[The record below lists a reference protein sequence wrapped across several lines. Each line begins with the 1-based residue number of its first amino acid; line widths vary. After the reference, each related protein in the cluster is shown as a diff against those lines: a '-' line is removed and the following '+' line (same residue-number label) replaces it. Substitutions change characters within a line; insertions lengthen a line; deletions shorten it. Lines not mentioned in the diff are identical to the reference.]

1 MILPGFRQLGHG
13 SQTPSTDIHFAR
25 NTIDF
30 KAAALYVQHEAATCT
45 FLREINI
52 IAMHW
57 FAFTYFTTTRH
68 MTYPFYCIKGLA

>member
-13 SQTPSTDIHFAR
+13 SQATSTDIHFAR

-30 KAAALYVQHEAATCT
+30 NAAVLHVQHEAATCT

-57 FAFTYFTTTRH
+57 LAFTYFTTTRH
-68 MTYPFYCIKGLA
+68 ITHPLYCM